1 MSTEIEENPVP
12 EENEPKTGLKPRN
25 QHLKSADPKKH
36 QFTGRATE
44 SEAERINK
52 AIVARKKQ
60 LNIPENGV
68 YDIVRLALDALKH
81 IDNDIFSS
89 FKTK

>member
-12 EENEPKTGLKPRN
+12 EENEPKTALKPRN

-44 SEAERINK
+44 SEAETINRTI
-52 AIVARKKQ
+52 AARKKQ
-60 LNIPENGV
+60 LGLIENGG
-68 YDIVRLALDALKH
+68 YDIVRLALDMIKH
-81 IDNDIFSS
+81 INNDIFSS
-89 FKTK
+89 FKVK